1 MNNARL
7 KVVIVLVTVFTISVL
22 VVAQT
27 QGSRQ
32 RPTDSP
38 AYVLTAGAGK
48 RSTPTGSAIFTGTA
62 QPVGK
67 GAVRSWV
74 TFDQN
79 GNPTAIG
86 VTFDEAAL
94 EGLPADAPHGQLGT
108 EYVLALPPEARATAF
123 DHVLMNWNPYGHQ
136 PSTIY
141 DVGHFD
147 FHFYMI
153 SQQER
158 TQITAKGDDLAK
170 TQRRPPAEFVPEG
183 YVYAPNSEE
192 PQMGAHW
199 VDPVS
204 HEFHGHAFTRSLL
217 YGSYDGQII
226 FVEPM
231 ITRAYL
237 LTKPDVTE
245 PLKLPVRYVRSGYYP
260 TRYSVKYDSAKK
272 EYTVA
277 LEGMTLR

>member
-1 MNNARL
+1 MIKVRL
-7 KVVIVLVTVFTISVL
+7 NLVVALVAVFAISVL

-27 QGSRQ
+27 EGSRQ
-32 RPTDSP
+32 RPLDSP
-38 AYVLTAGAGK
+38 AYALTAGTGNKATRPGPALFT
-48 RSTPTGSAIFTGTA
+48 STAK
-62 QPVGK
+62 PVGK
-67 GAVRSWV
+67 GTVRSWV
-74 TFDQN
+74 TLDER

-94 EGLPADAPHGQLGT
+94 DGLPADAPHGQLGT
-108 EYVLALPPEARATAF
+108 EYVLALPPEAGATAF
-123 DHVLMNWNPYGHQ
+123 DHVLMNWNPHGHQ

-147 FHFYMI
+147 FHFYTI
-153 SQQER
+153 NQQER

-199 VDPVS
+199 IDPVS
-204 HEFHGHAFTRSLL
+204 HEFHGQAFTRSLL

-237 LTKPDVTE
+237 LTKPQVSE
-245 PLKLPVRYVRSGYYP
+245 PLKLPAKYSKPGYYP
-260 TRYSVKYDSAKK
+260 TRYSVRYDQVKK

>member
-1 MNNARL
+1 MNKARL
-7 KVVIVLVTVFTISVL
+7 NVVVALMTILAISML

-27 QGSRQ
+27 GASRQ

-38 AYVLTAGAGK
+38 AYASTAAVDKG
-48 RSTPTGSAIFTGTA
+48 STPAGPAIYTGTA
-62 QPVGK
+62 MPVGN

-74 TFDQN
+74 RLDQN
-79 GNPTAIG
+79 GSPTAIG

-94 EGLPADAPHGQLGT
+94 DGLPAEPPPGQLGT
-108 EYVLALPPEARATAF
+108 EYVLALPPEAKATAF
-123 DHVLMNWNPYGHQ
+123 DHVYMNWNPHGHQ

-147 FHFYMI
+147 FHFYTI
-153 SQQER
+153 SSQAR

-170 TQRRPPAEFVPEG
+170 TQRRPAAEFVPEG

-199 VDPVS
+199 IDPVS
-204 HEFHGHAFTRSLL
+204 HEFHGHSFTRTFL
-217 YGSYDGQII
+217 YGSYDGQLI
-226 FVEPM
+226 FFEPM

-237 LTKPDVTE
+237 LTKPEVTE
-245 PLKLPVRYVRSGYYP
+245 PIKLPARYAKSGYYP
-260 TRYSVKYDSAKK
+260 TRYSVKYDAAKK